1 MNNLGFIITGAV
13 SIIFTSIICIASL
26 VQYGRE
32 NNVGRKVCG
41 GIFLSGFITLLFIT
55 NAFYEL
61 VV

>member
-1 MNNLGFIITGAV
+1 MNSLGYIVTGVV

-26 VQYGRE
+26 VQYRRE

-41 GIFLSGFITLLFIT
+41 GIFLSGFVTLIFIT
-55 NAFYEL
+55 NALCEL

>member
-1 MNNLGFIITGAV
+1 MNSLGYTVTGVV

-41 GIFLSGFITLLFIT
+41 GIFLSGFMTLIFIT
-55 NAFYEL
+55 NALCEL

>member
-1 MNNLGFIITGAV
+1 MNSLGYLITGVV

-41 GIFLSGFITLLFIT
+41 GILLSGFVTLIFVT
-55 NAFYEL
+55 NALYEL

>member
-1 MNNLGFIITGAV
+1 MNSLGYTVTGVV

-32 NNVGRKVCG
+32 NNVDRKVCG
-41 GIFLSGFITLLFIT
+41 GIFLSGFVTLIFIT
-55 NAFYEL
+55 NALYEL

>member
-1 MNNLGFIITGAV
+1 MNSLGYIITGVV
-13 SIIFTSIICIASL
+13 SVIFTSLICIASL
-26 VQYGRE
+26 VCFRKE
-32 NNVGRKVCG
+32 NSVGRKVCG

>member
-1 MNNLGFIITGAV
+1 MNNLGHLITGVV

-32 NNVGRKVCG
+32 NNVGRKVYG
-41 GIFLSGFITLLFIT
+41 GIFLSGFVTLIFVT

>member
-1 MNNLGFIITGAV
+1 MNSLGYLITGVV

-41 GIFLSGFITLLFIT
+41 GVFLSGFVTLIFIT
-55 NAFYEL
+55 NALYGL
-61 VV
+61 MV